1 METITTEDYIKRI
14 YEIENQSGFAST
26 SSLAKSLE
34 VSDASANDMM
44 KRLSE
49 QRYAKY
55 IPRKG
60 VQLTKKGK
68 TIALKIVRRHRLW
81 EMFLVQFL
89 DYSWDE
95 IHNEAELLEHVTSE
109 KMESKLDS
117 VLGFPKVDPH
127 GDPIPSA
134 NGELPKTNYQLLDEC
149 NKGTSGIIS
158 RVSDKS
164 PEVLQYLTKI
174 GLGLKTKIHVVEKI
188 TFDGSIIVK
197 ANKQTI
203 PLSQKL
209 AQCIFIKQT
218 KVE

>member
-14 YEIENQSGFAST
+14 YGIEKNIGSVST
-26 SSLAKSLE
+26 SSLAKALE

-49 QRYAKY
+49 QGYVKY

-81 EMFLVQFL
+81 EMFLVKFL

-95 IHNEAELLEHVTSE
+95 IHNEAERLEHVTSE
-109 KMESKLDS
+109 KMENKLDA

-134 NGELPKTNYQLLDEC
+134 NGELIETQSHLLDEC
-149 NKGTSGIIS
+149 EKGISGMIS

-164 PEVLQYLTKI
+164 PEVLQYLKKI
-174 GLGLKTKIHVVEKI
+174 GLGLQTKLKVIDKI
-188 TFDGSIIVK
+188 SFDGSVIVK

-209 AQCIFIKQT
+209 ARCIFIQT
-218 KVE
+218 LPA

>member
-14 YEIENQSGFAST
+14 YGIEKNVGSVST
-26 SSLAKSLE
+26 SSLAKALE

-49 QRYAKY
+49 NGYVKY

-68 TIALKIVRRHRLW
+68 STALKIVRRHRLW
-81 EMFLVQFL
+81 EMFLVKFL
-89 DYSWDE
+89 DFSWDE

-109 KMESKLDS
+109 KMESKLDA
-117 VLGFPKVDPH
+117 VLGFPKIDPH

-134 NGELPKTNYQLLDEC
+134 NGELIETHSQLLDEC
-149 NKGTSGIIS
+149 EKGISGIIS
-158 RVSDKS
+158 RVSDRS
-164 PEVLQYLTKI
+164 PEVLQYLKKI
-174 GLGLKTKIHVVEKI
+174 GLGLQTRLKVIDKIS
-188 TFDGSIIVK
+188 FDGSVIVK

-209 AQCIFIKQT
+209 ARCIFIQT
-218 KVE
+218 IPA